1 MAALVAPRLVVVGDD
16 DGVEAALLGQHA
28 ELDELARA
36 ELLGG
41 GLVAD
46 SDGHGR
52 ESLRSAGLE
61 SGSSGYASS

>member
-16 DGVEAALLGQHA
+16 DAVEAALLGEDA
-28 ELDELARA
+28 ELHELARA

-46 SDGHGR
+46 MRMGHGR
-52 ESLRSAGLE
+52 EE
-61 SGSSGYASS
+61 